1 MKQLVFSFKEKFI
14 KATLVEQR
22 GHTYNLLNA
31 GSAELAQG
39 SIETGTIKN
48 YDEVKAKLSELV
60 GNTSE
65 ARSHHIFILLSEE
78 ASFLKVLG
86 STTEKNLLQKP
97 EVQEDIPYSLKGSFT
112 SLRLLKNKNIQLVAA
127 ERTVIT
133 TYQKLFK
140 EIGLEINSII
150 PEPIVFLPFLEK
162 SVKPALVISIEDA
175 SLLFTVIF
183 DGGIYFSTTKYLI
196 EASFDKN
203 KIDKW
208 IKELVDN
215 EIKALTS
222 TLDFEVLVFGQYEPE
237 ILEILK
243 EGNFIASTLNLSI
256 GKVGPQ
262 VDDVSSYKKMIIA
275 SGLSK
280 QVPGFHLKDI
290 HEPKKVR
297 VVSSPS
303 LTKLKWSI
311 ILAILAIITVLL
323 GLIWT
328 VPKVSQIF
336 SLLPRQED
344 EFPTGTEI
352 VPRTTTSASPS
363 ATPSAKDNKP
373 KEATK
378 AAEKKVAPK
387 KVLSRSS
394 LKIEV
399 LNGNGERGAA
409 VEAADFLNSKGYKVI
424 STGNAANYN
433 FTKTEIRLKK
443 SKAEYL
449 ALLTKDL
456 GTRYTVI
463 SGASLKESS
472 SADAQII
479 IGAK

>member
-14 KATLVEQR
+14 KAVLVEQR

-31 GSAELAQG
+31 GSAELAAG
-39 SIETGTIKN
+39 AIETGAIKN
-48 YDEVKAKLSELV
+48 YDEVKTKLSELV

-140 EIGLEINSII
+140 EAGLEVNSII
-150 PEPIVFLPFLEK
+150 PEPVVFLPFLEK
-162 SVKPALVISIEDA
+162 SVKPALVISMEDA

-183 DGGIYFSTTKYLI
+183 DGGIYFSTTKYLND
-196 EASFDKN
+196 ASFDKN
-203 KIDKW
+203 RIDKW
-208 IKELVDN
+208 IKELVDS
-215 EIKALTS
+215 EIKLLAP
-222 TLDFEVLVFGQYEPE
+222 TLDFEVLVFGQYELE

-243 EGNFIASTLNLSI
+243 EDNFVASTLNLAI

-262 VDDVSSYKKMIIA
+262 VDDVSRYKKMIIA
-275 SGLSK
+275 TGLSK

-297 VVSSPS
+297 VVQSPN
-303 LTKLKWSI
+303 LPKLKWSLILVI
-311 ILAILAIITVLL
+311 IAAIAVLL
-323 GLIWT
+323 GLVWVSPKALNMFFPKKQNPVQSSLPET
-328 VPKVSQIF
+328 VP
-336 SLLPRQED
+336 
-344 EFPTGTEI
+344 T
-352 VPRTTTSASPS
+352 ASPS
-363 ATPSAKDNKP
+363 ATRSATPSSKKEEP
-373 KEATK
+373 KQATK
-378 AAEKKVAPK
+378 AASKKEKPK
-387 KVLSRSS
+387 TILTRSS

-399 LNGNGERGAA
+399 LNGNGQRGAA
-409 VEAADFLNSKGYKVI
+409 VEAADFLESKGYKVI
-424 STGNAANYN
+424 STGNASSYN

-456 GTRYTVI
+456 ESRYTVI

-479 IGAK
+479 IGNK

>member
-14 KATLVEQR
+14 KAALVEQR
-22 GHTYNLLNA
+22 GNTYNLLNA
-31 GSAELAQG
+31 GSAELAAG
-39 SIETGTIKN
+39 AIETGAIKN
-48 YDEVKAKLSELV
+48 YDEVKTKLSELV

-65 ARSHHIFILLSEE
+65 ARSHHIFIILAEE

-86 STTEKNLLQKP
+86 STTEKNLLQRP
-97 EVQEDIPYSLKGSFT
+97 EVQEDIPYSLKGNFT
-112 SLRLLKNKNIQLVAA
+112 SLRLLKNKSIQLVAT
-127 ERTVIT
+127 ERTVIA

-140 EIGLEINSII
+140 EASLEVNSII
-150 PEPIVFLPFLEK
+150 PEPVVFLPFLEK
-162 SVKPALVISIEDA
+162 SAKPVLVISMEEA

-183 DGGIYFSTTKYLI
+183 DGGIYFSTTKYLND
-196 EASFDKN
+196 ASFDKN

-243 EGNFIASTLNLSI
+243 EGNFIASTINLSI

-297 VVSSPS
+297 VVSSPN
-303 LTKLKWSI
+303 LPKLKWSLILVI
-311 ILAILAIITVLL
+311 IAAIATLL
-323 GLIWT
+323 GLVWVSPKVLNMFFPKKQTPSQSTSPET
-328 VPKVSQIF
+328 VP
-336 SLLPRQED
+336 
-344 EFPTGTEI
+344 T
-352 VPRTTTSASPS
+352 ASPS
-363 ATPSAKDNKP
+363 ATKVATSSSKKEEP

-387 KVLSRSS
+387 KVLSRAW
-394 LKIEV
+394 LK
-399 LNGNGERGAA
+399 
-409 VEAADFLNSKGYKVI
+409 
-424 STGNAANYN
+424 
-433 FTKTEIRLKK
+433 
-443 SKAEYL
+443 
-449 ALLTKDL
+449 
-456 GTRYTVI
+456 
-463 SGASLKESS
+463 
-472 SADAQII
+472 
-479 IGAK
+479 